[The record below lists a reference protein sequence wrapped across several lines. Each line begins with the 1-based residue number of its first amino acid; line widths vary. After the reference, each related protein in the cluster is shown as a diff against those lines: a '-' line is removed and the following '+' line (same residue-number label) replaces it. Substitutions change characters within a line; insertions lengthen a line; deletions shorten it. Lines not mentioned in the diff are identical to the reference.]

1 MEQDVFEESM
11 EYNEQAASSYEIE
24 PALMIN
30 RSARTACPGVN
41 IEIDGQNMPV
51 FISSEQLRRMA
62 DAADEMAEQ
71 QIKFA

>member
-11 EYNEQAASSYEIE
+11 EYNEQAADVYEIE
-24 PALMIN
+24 PALLIN
-30 RSARTACPGVN
+30 NRERTACPGVN